1 MNTQPETLKTPE
13 IKTPE
18 ALLYEVACAVMALR
32 DGFTVEA

>member
-13 IKTPE
+13 IQTPE
-18 ALLYEVACAVMALR
+18 AMLYEVACAVMALR